1 MMRLRTAG
9 ENVFAVFNYILL
21 SLVALVSIFPIAHVL
36 ALSFSSSASAASGKV
51 VLLPVEFTLMSY
63 RYVIGNGAFQK
74 AFGVSLTR
82 VALGLSINTLLAL
95 LTAYPLS
102 RVKERFAGKPYFTW
116 FFLISMIFSG
126 GLIPWYIVIERLG
139 LLNSIWALV
148 LPGALPMFNCIL
160 LMNYFRSIPSELE
173 DAAAID
179 GAGHWATLWQVL
191 VPMSAPVLATI
202 ALFSIVSHWN
212 SWFDGLIL
220 MNSPDKYPLQ
230 SYLQTI
236 IINRDPR
243 LMTERDVQLLKMI
256 NEKTTKSAQ
265 IIVAMLPIMAVYPFL
280 QKHFTTGI
288 MLGAVKG

>member
-160 LMNYFRSIPSELE
+160 LMNYFHSIPSELE